1 MGWMDELLGTL
12 DLDQREA
19 ACLPDG
25 PAQIVAP
32 AGSGK
37 TTTLV
42 ARLGVL
48 LARGVA
54 PEAIAV
60 VTFNREAASEL
71 AGRVAAKLG
80 PRFAG
85 AERIEVRTL
94 HAMARQVLLDS
105 GGIGELV
112 ADRAPLLRAAR
123 RAVLGRQSPADPPP
137 PEFDVLDAHLSRWK
151 VEGIRPPDEARPSL
165 DAYAELLAERG
176 AIDFDDLVA
185 SAADRLERDA
195 VLRARWQARFTH
207 LAVDEFQDVDAA
219 QLRLVRALA
228 GDRAN
233 LFVVGDDDQTIYAW
247 RLADVR
253 RILGF
258 RDWYP
263 GALRV
268 ILATNYRC
276 PPEVVAAGRRL
287 VEHNV
292 ERFPKPIRAGR
303 DGPNEAIGAIAT
315 DVADWPGRLTRL
327 AISEVERGGRAC
339 FLARTRS
346 ELIPLLLALTHA
358 GVPHAT
364 QIPSPLDAEPVMRLL
379 AALEGEGGA
388 GHPFTVLRRQRRERG
403 WDRASFQ
410 DELGEED
417 HAALDAL
424 LGWAANARDTEELL
438 RRRRSACARG
448 SPRLRRPDAPIE
460 LLTAHGAKGRE
471 WPLVIL
477 VGWEAERFPNRR
489 ALRDAFDPVR
499 AMEEERRL
507 AYVAVT
513 RATRRLVLAFDPARP
528 TPFLAEMGYSPT
540 VAPRRRAAERRRSP
554 PEWTRGQLPVP
565 PTFGTRN
572 EHGRRDVFAQEEQ
585 PWNQAPRDLPRAE

>member
-1 MGWMDELLGTL
+1 MDDVLATL
-12 DLDQREA
+12 DPDQRAA

-48 LARGVA
+48 LARGVP

-60 VTFNREAASEL
+60 VTFNREAAAEL
-71 AGRVAAKLG
+71 AARIASQLG
-80 PRFAG
+80 ARFPG

-94 HAMARQVLLDS
+94 HAMARQVLLDA

-112 ADRAPLLRAAR
+112 ADRAPLLRAAGR
-123 RAVLGRQSPADPPP
+123 RVIRQHPESAPPP
-137 PEFDVLDAHLSRWK
+137 DADALDAHLSRWK
-151 VEGIRPPDEARPSL
+151 VEGISPPDVARPAL
-165 DAYAELLAERG
+165 DAYAELIADRG
-176 AIDFDDLVA
+176 AIDFDDLV
-185 SAADRLERDA
+185 SGAAYRLEQDA
-195 VLRARWQARFTH
+195 ALRARWQARFSH

-219 QLRLVRALA
+219 QLRLVRVLA
-228 GDRAN
+228 GARAN

-263 GALRV
+263 AARRV

-287 VEHNV
+287 VEHNL
-292 ERFPKPIRAGR
+292 ERFAKPIRAGR
-303 DGPNEAIGAIAT
+303 DGPTEAIGAVAT
-315 DVADWPGRLTRL
+315 GGAGWPEQLVHLVRAEAEAGR
-327 AISEVERGGRAC
+327 RAC
-339 FLARTRS
+339 LLARTRS
-346 ELIPLLLALTHA
+346 ELTPLILALVHA
-358 GVPHAT
+358 GVPHT
-364 QIPSPLDAEPVMRLL
+364 TPVQLPIDAEPVVALL
-379 AALEGEGGA
+379 AALERRAGP
-388 GHPFTVLRRQRRERG
+388 GHPFPILRRLRREQG
-403 WDRASFQ
+403 WDRASP
-410 DELGEED
+410 DDSLGVDD

-424 LGWAANARDTEELL
+424 LGWAADAHDAPSLL
-438 RRRRSACARG
+438 RGTLAMRARLAE
-448 SPRLRRPDAPIE
+448 LRQPDAAVE

-477 VGWEAERFPNRR
+477 VGWEADRFPNRR
-489 ALRDAFDPVR
+489 ALRDAIDPVR

-513 RATRRLVLAFDPARP
+513 RATRRLLLAFDPARP
-528 TPFLAEMGYSPT
+528 SPFLAEMGYSPT
-540 VAPRRRAAERRRSP
+540 SAASALR
-554 PEWTRGQLPVP
+554 
-565 PTFGTRN
+565 
-572 EHGRRDVFAQEEQ
+572 
-585 PWNQAPRDLPRAE
+585 

>member
-1 MGWMDELLGTL
+1 MDDLLATL
-12 DLDQREA
+12 DPEQRAA

-60 VTFNREAASEL
+60 VTFNREAAAEL
-71 AGRVAAKLG
+71 AGRVAARLG
-80 PRFAG
+80 PRFPG

-94 HAMARQVLLDS
+94 HAMARQVLLDVGS
-105 GGIGELV
+105 IGELV

-123 RAVLGRQSPADPPP
+123 RAVLRRQPPTGPPP
-137 PEFDVLDAHLSRWK
+137 PEVDALDAHLSRWK
-151 VEGIRPPDEARPSL
+151 VEGIPPPDAARPSL
-165 DAYAELLAERG
+165 DAYAELLARRG

-185 SAADRLERDA
+185 GAADRLERDPA
-195 VLRARWQARFTH
+195 LRSRWKARFTH

-219 QLRLVRALA
+219 QLRLVRVLA

-263 GALRV
+263 AARRV

-292 ERFPKPIRAGR
+292 ERFAKPIRAGR
-303 DGPNEAIGAIAT
+303 DGPTEAIGAIAT
-315 DVADWPGRLTRL
+315 DVADWPERLTRL
-327 AISEVERGGRAC
+327 ASAEAERGGRAC

-358 GVPHAT
+358 GVPHAA
-364 QIPSPLDAEPVMRLL
+364 QIPSPLEAEPVMHLL
-379 AALEGEGGA
+379 AALEREA
-388 GHPFTVLRRQRRERG
+388 GVRHPFTVLRRLRRERG
-403 WDRASFQ
+403 WERASPQ
-410 DELGEED
+410 DELGEEE

-424 LGWAANARDTEELL
+424 LGWAANAPDAPDLL
-438 RRRRSACARG
+438 RGAERMRARLAD
-448 SPRLRRPDAPIE
+448 LRRPDAPVE

-489 ALRDAFDPVR
+489 TLRDAIDPVR

-528 TPFLAEMGYSPT
+528 SPFLAEMGYSPT
-540 VAPRRRAAERRRSP
+540 AGATTVR
-554 PEWTRGQLPVP
+554 
-565 PTFGTRN
+565 
-572 EHGRRDVFAQEEQ
+572 
-585 PWNQAPRDLPRAE
+585 